1 MNKVKTIDA
10 LEFAKI
16 QRDEYK
22 QKADFTL
29 KLNQE
34 LLDESAKSIW
44 CRWFKMK
51 PEGLSIW
58 DLGRIDVDFADKWQ
72 GCVDMLEYH
81 RSLGHEEVVPPFTGY
96 SLNAFYEWTKETG
109 KA

>member
-22 QKADFTL
+22 QAAEFTL
-29 KLNQE
+29 NLNRE
-34 LLDESAKSIW
+34 LLDKSAKSIW
-44 CRWFKMK
+44 CRWFKMQ

-58 DLGRIDVDFADKWQ
+58 DLGWSDVRIAWKWQ
-72 GCVDMLEYH
+72 ECVDMLEYH
-81 RSLGHEEVVPPFTGY
+81 HSLGHEEVEPPFTRA
-96 SLNAFYEWTKETG
+96 LDAFYEWTKETG